1 MAIYNFLDNQNPGGE
16 ESTLFLRNKSDHKSK
31 QIIEKY
37 LKNFITKR
45 CETIEIN
52 QLKRGNY
59 WLLLFQ
65 RTRMTM
71 NDISTSGGLSK
82 LS

>member
-31 QIIEKY
+31 QIKEKY
-37 LKNFITKR
+37 LKNLITKR
-45 CETIEIN
+45 CEAIENN
-52 QLKRGNY
+52 QLERGDY
-59 WLLLFQ
+59 SLLFFQ
-65 RTRMTM
+65 RTWMTM
-71 NDISTSGGLSK
+71 NDISASCGLSK

>member
-31 QIIEKY
+31 QIKEKY
-37 LKNFITKR
+37 LKNLIAKR
-45 CETIEIN
+45 CEAIENN
-52 QLKRGNY
+52 QLKRGDY
-59 WLLLFQ
+59 SLLFFQ
-65 RTRMTM
+65 RTWMTM
-71 NDISTSGGLSK
+71 NDISTSCGLSK